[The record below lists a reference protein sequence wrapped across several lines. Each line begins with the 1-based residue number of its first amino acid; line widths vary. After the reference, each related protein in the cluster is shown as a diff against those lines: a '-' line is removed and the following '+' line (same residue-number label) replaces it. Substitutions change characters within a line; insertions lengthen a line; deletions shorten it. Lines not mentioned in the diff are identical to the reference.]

1 MSKHAKKPTAAS
13 KPSVMTSVLTS
24 IAGKAIGHFILNL
37 WKEYGPAS
45 WLQGWL
51 AA

>member
-1 MSKHAKKPTAAS
+1 MSKQAKKRPAAS
-13 KPSVMTSVLTS
+13 KPSVMTNVLTS
-24 IAGKAIGHFILNL
+24 IAGKAIGHFIFDL